1 MPAALP
7 TIVFEPLH
15 PDVAPPTRATRGA
28 AGYDVRAFLRGRKVR
43 VSDANGESEVDAGPE
58 GRLAL
63 DPGAIALVPLG
74 FRARIPD
81 GYEAQIR
88 VRSSIAFR
96 RGLVLPN
103 APGTI
108 DADYPDEWLA
118 MMKNDSGSVVSI
130 EHGERIAQVVLNR
143 FEVLEWVAGSVD
155 ISTDRTGGVGS
166 TGHR

>member
-1 MPAALP
+1 MPAQP
-7 TIVFEPLH
+7 STIVFEPLH

-28 AGYDVRAFLRGRKVR
+28 AGYDVRAFLKGRKVR
-43 VSDANGESEVDAGPE
+43 VSDGDGEREVDAGPD
-58 GRLAL
+58 GRLAIE
-63 DPGAIALVPLG
+63 PGVIALVPLG

-96 RGLVLPN
+96 KGLVLPN

-118 MMKNDSGSVVSI
+118 MMKNDSGSVVMI

-143 FEVLEWVAGSVD
+143 FEVLEWRAGSVG
-155 ISTDRTGGVGS
+155 ISTDRKGGVGS
-166 TGHR
+166 TGRR

>member
-1 MPAALP
+1 MPSELT

-28 AGYDVRAFLRGRKVR
+28 AGYDVRAWLRDASVR
-43 VSDANGESEVDAGPE
+43 VARRGVEETVMTGPD
-58 GRLAL
+58 GRLEL
-63 DPGAIALVPLG
+63 QPGDTALVPLG
-74 FRARIPD
+74 FRARLPE
-81 GYEAQIR
+81 GYEAQLR

-96 RGLVLPN
+96 KGLVLPN

-118 MMKNDSGSVVSI
+118 MMKNDSGSIVII

-143 FEVLEWVAGSVD
+143 YEVLEWSEGRVGV
-155 ISTDRTGGVGS
+155 STDRVGGVGS
-166 TGHR
+166 TGRS